1 MDLYGYGWEKL
12 HVAVSALVGSQDQRH
27 RLVDAVIGSL
37 LQIDPEVHLPE
48 GIRAEFASFM
58 EQIKQASPQGNEG
71 GAQAYVDSLD
81 EVGLT
86 RASEKIVG
94 FYDSICRYM
103 PPEPTGGKS
112 GL

>member
-1 MDLYGYGWEKL
+1 LYGNGWDPL
-12 HVAVSALVGSQDQRH
+12 HVGVSNLVGSQDQRH

-37 LQIDPEVHLPE
+37 LQIDPVVHLPE
-48 GIRAEFASFM
+48 GILAELASVM
-58 EQIKQASPQGNEG
+58 EQIKQTTHQRNAE

-103 PPEPTGGKS
+103 PPEPIGGKS